1 MYRSQQFEINCF
13 GGCPGGGV
21 GGGRLA
27 AANCTIKSAT
37 TGGCV
42 QVGSSHWTAGTIG
55 DSIFTTTCEAID
67 SQRFNFATLPSA
79 PPGFGAGESGFQ
91 TLSASGSLSDVP
103 SVDNDGKLGVL
114 IRNSYI
120 VMGLVGIGLLLLL
133 LLVVFAISM
142 GMPMAKSKYKRVSK
156 YSY

>member
-21 GGGRLA
+21 GAGRLA

-42 QVGSSHWTAGTIG
+42 QVGSSHWTTGTVG
-55 DSIFTTTCEAID
+55 DTIFTTTCEAID
-67 SQRFNFATLPSA
+67 SQRFNFATLTSA
-79 PPGFGAGESGFQ
+79 PPEFGAGESGFQ
-91 TLSASGSLSDVP
+91 TLSASGSLSDIP
-103 SVDNDGKLGVL
+103 SVDSGKLGVL

-133 LLVVFAISM
+133 LLVIFAISM
-142 GMPMAKSKYKRVSK
+142 GTPMDKSKYKRVSK

>member
-1 MYRSQQFEINCF
+1 M
-13 GGCPGGGV
+13 
-21 GGGRLA
+21 
-27 AANCTIKSAT
+27 
-37 TGGCV
+37 
-42 QVGSSHWTAGTIG
+42 G
-55 DSIFTTTCEAID
+55 DTIFTTTCEAID

-79 PPGFGAGESGFQ
+79 PPEFGAGESGFQ

-133 LLVVFAISM
+133 LLVILAISM